1 MPSSYFGE
9 RFFKSA
15 LQPLR
20 YYTDPIAR
28 GIEYYG
34 KPVSAALEIGIP
46 AYGVYSRIK
55 KDYSKP
61 RNHPGTALISATAD
75 LDAYRLADEY
85 MQQKYEDAQEEKM
98 MRKARWEDKLRREA
112 EEIGRK
118 YQDYEDV
125 PLQRK
130 PKGRRDSN
138 SSRDYEDVS
147 YQEVQDVTEEFGR
160 ELQEAEERGRE
171 QRAKEEAAADK
182 ARVNEFVKQ
191 YRGIVVPPDYKPLK
205 STEPN
210 RGLNKNTLENATNT
224 AINAI
229 FKGISPRQALRE
241 AGFPAGAKMTKM
253 SSDIK
258 SMLLD
263 PQILR
268 GVIAAKHW
276 VPKPIIKMLDTINAE
291 NI

>member
-1 MPSSYFGE
+1 MLHRLLRGHTRVCGGFLFPAYNTSAQYMPSSYFGE

-98 MRKARWEDKLRREA
+98 MRKAK
-112 EEIGRK
+112 
-118 YQDYEDV
+118 
-125 PLQRK
+125 
-130 PKGRRDSN
+130 
-138 SSRDYEDVS
+138 
-147 YQEVQDVTEEFGR
+147 
-160 ELQEAEERGRE
+160 
-171 QRAKEEAAADK
+171 
-182 ARVNEFVKQ
+182 
-191 YRGIVVPPDYKPLK
+191 
-205 STEPN
+205 
-210 RGLNKNTLENATNT
+210 
-224 AINAI
+224 
-229 FKGISPRQALRE
+229 
-241 AGFPAGAKMTKM
+241 
-253 SSDIK
+253 
-258 SMLLD
+258 
-263 PQILR
+263 
-268 GVIAAKHW
+268 
-276 VPKPIIKMLDTINAE
+276 
-291 NI
+291 